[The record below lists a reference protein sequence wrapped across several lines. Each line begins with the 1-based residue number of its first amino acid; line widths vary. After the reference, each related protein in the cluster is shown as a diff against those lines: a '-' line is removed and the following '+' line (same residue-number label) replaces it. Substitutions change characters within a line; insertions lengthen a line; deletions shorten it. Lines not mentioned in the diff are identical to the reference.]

1 MRKVLLFLVSF
12 VPASLV
18 LNAQITSKPP
28 IRINGGVNF
37 YNINGQYSSADDLN
51 NNPITGFYIGLNA
64 EFRITDD
71 IYIRPGLVYN
81 QKGTRWASNP
91 DISEK
96 VNYIDLPV
104 PLVYEPQVGKGNL
117 LLGFGPYIGFGVGG
131 VYKEDNAEIA
141 VKFRNTYSSF
151 PTVREFKRLD
161 GGVVF
166 LAGYEFKKRY
176 SLQLDAQLGLMDV
189 NPDDPNGNN
198 QMRLRHTGFGLSIGY
213 RL

>member
-1 MRKVLLFLVSF
+1 MRKALLLSVLTACGTLVI
-12 VPASLV
+12 
-18 LNAQITSKPP
+18 NAQLTSKPP
-28 IRINGGVNF
+28 LRFIAGINF
-37 YNINGQYSSADDLN
+37 QNINGRYSNGDDLN
-51 NNPITGFYIGLNA
+51 NDPIMGFHIGLNA
-64 EFRITDD
+64 EFRLTNE
-71 IYIRPGLVYN
+71 IYIRPGLIYN

-96 VNYIDLPV
+96 VNYIDLPL
-104 PLVYEPQVGKGNL
+104 PLVYQPQLGKGNL

-141 VKFRNTYSSF
+141 VKFRNTYSTF

-161 GGVVF
+161 GGAVL

-176 SLQLDAQLGLMDV
+176 SLQLDAQLGLVDV
-189 NPDDPNGNN
+189 NPNDPDSNN
-198 QMRLRHTGFGLSIGY
+198 QMRLRHSGFGLSVGY

>member
-1 MRKVLLFLVSF
+1 MRKALLLFVCITSATLVI
-12 VPASLV
+12 
-18 LNAQITSKPP
+18 NAQLTSKPP
-28 IRINGGVNF
+28 LRFIAGINF
-37 YNINGQYSSADDLN
+37 QNINGKYSNGVDLN
-51 NNPITGFYIGLNA
+51 NDPITGFHIGLNA
-64 EFRITDD
+64 EFQLTKE

-81 QKGTRWASNP
+81 QKGTRWLSNP

-104 PLVYEPQVGKGNL
+104 PLIYEPQLGNGNL

-141 VKFRNTYSSF
+141 VKFRNTYSTF

-161 GGVVF
+161 GGAVL

-176 SLQLDAQLGLMDV
+176 SLQLDAQLGLVDV
-189 NPDDPNGNN
+189 NPKDPDSND
-198 QMRLRHTGFGLSIGY
+198 QMRLRHTGFGISIGY